1 MANMKVQSSS
11 VPTAMGSLL
20 QSSCYGNAI
29 PVIYG
34 RTQSPPLAIWANNL
48 RRGGSNKKMKQ
59 KMKGI
64 TSYIEAIDFLL
75 GTNPI
80 MGVLMLWNNGSPIP
94 LNFVEYSTQG
104 TSLGTNAF
112 TIPDPY
118 FHAVI
123 AVTLTQNYS
132 VNFDDYGGGG
142 PQTLSGS
149 YEVPLWNSEF
159 HGPDPTDGSDSRNY
173 PYTYRWNHSYG
184 PNVYIDNFPGGALA
198 SGMVNIYYAQT
209 TDATGYQSPMLR
221 TRLAFENVLGSGSE
235 YDGYAGNLNM
245 QTQQILYPHFAG
257 MGSNDIDLGAS
268 GAIPQLGVEVQGK
281 WGIYPSGDCDFADMI
296 EDMIKSGISQAAVG
310 GDQAFTQFE
319 HGMSAA
325 DFPGTVQKKILGTY
339 EDGSGALTFDLPNTA
354 GNTLV
359 VFADRDTAG
368 PITVSDSQGNVYV
381 PAAGASRYH
390 GREESYGLFYCVN
403 CKGGPNTVT
412 FGGGG
417 NYGNSF
423 ILLELAG
430 IDTFDAVTVATG
442 TQPQAS
448 ITTSN
453 AQGSPAVILAISLQ
467 QCPYSS
473 PGQLQLWPVTVQPFW
488 CGDHDGENF
497 VQQRNVNSPGT
508 FSLQWESPS
517 TEGPYGYILLIAFK
531 ATQPLAYPKPVGSF
545 LDMPSLN
552 LMRAQC
558 RAYGLWGSLTMTSQ
572 QTGQSWLKTLYQA
585 ANAAPVYMGFRLYS
599 FPYAEASG
607 VGNGA
612 IYIAPT
618 ASGPVANLS
627 TENGDFIAS
636 SGSSPITQTR
646 KARVDL
652 PNVVQMQ
659 HISRNSNYAQT
670 LTVQPEASS
679 IALYGVRKAAPI
691 TNNAVQDMGVARK
704 LLAVQARTLAYAPDT
719 YEFTLNA
726 KWSLLA
732 PMDLVTIS
740 DPDLGLE
747 EFPVQITSIEEDDH
761 FQLKCE
767 AMPFIYGMR
776 TPTEL
781 SVTQPTPYVPS
792 TNQAPGDVN
801 APVIFEPVPRLYGS
815 GAQGEIWAVVSASS
829 AQYGGCQVAI
839 STDGGNSYNVVGTIA
854 GSAITGVTTADWP
867 AASDPDTVDNL
878 PVNLTESNGSL
889 LSYQVSDEDN
899 FVYPCYV
906 AGGGSSSIPYELM
919 TYASA
924 TLTGANSYTLNASGT
939 GNHLRRAVFGAPALG
954 AGCDH
959 PAGSRFAFLNPSG
972 QGIFK
977 IAMDPLWIGKTLYFK
992 FLAYNTFAGAGQSLA
1007 DAVAYA
1013 YTPTGGSGST
1023 SPNSQSYSQTPAI
1036 ALSQPTP
1043 TAVDMAQIAV
1053 AFATNQA
1060 NYNARSF
1067 TIPTPTAPTWYYV
1080 TIADPGYVG
1089 DTGAQTNLTATCQTS
1104 SALVGVAG
1112 NVYVGAILALPAG
1125 AATTITPGGQP
1136 TPQLFTVN
1144 GN

>member
-1 MANMKVQSSS
+1 MANMKTQSSS

-34 RTQSPPLAIWANNL
+34 RTQSQPMAIWANNL
-48 RRGGSNKKMKQ
+48 RRGGSDKKMKQ

-80 MGVLMLWNNGSPIP
+80 MGVLMLWNNGAPIP

-104 TSLGTNAF
+104 TEFGGTIF
-112 TIPDPY
+112 TIPDPH
-118 FHAVI
+118 FLSVI
-123 AVTLTQNYS
+123 AVTLTQTYS
-132 VNFDDYGGGG
+132 VTFDDYGGGG

-149 YEVPLWNSEF
+149 YEVPLWNSLF

-173 PYTYRWNHSYG
+173 PYTYRWQPSYG
-184 PNVYIDNFPGGALA
+184 ATVYIDNFNGGALPT
-198 SGMVNIYYAQT
+198 GMVNIYYAQT
-209 TDATGYQSPMLR
+209 TDATGYQSPLLR
-221 TRLAFENVLGSGSE
+221 NRLAFENVLGSGSE
-235 YDGYAGNLNM
+235 YDGYAGNLNL

-257 MGSNDIDLGAS
+257 MGSNDIDLGSS
-268 GAIPQLGVEVQGK
+268 GAIPQLSVEVQGK
-281 WGIYPSGDCDFADMI
+281 WGLYPSGDCDFADMI
-296 EDMIKSGISQAAVG
+296 EDMIKSGIAQAAIG

-325 DFPGTVQKKILGTY
+325 DFPGTVQKKILSRF
-339 EDGSGALTFDLPNTA
+339 ESIDGSVTFDLPNTA

-359 VFADRDTAG
+359 VFADRDTDG
-368 PITVSDSQGNVYV
+368 PMTVSDSLGNVYET
-381 PAAGASRYH
+381 ASAVYP
-390 GREESYGLFYCVN
+390 YGLFYCVG
-403 CKGGPNTVT
+403 CKAGANTVT

-417 NYGNSF
+417 FYTNTY

-430 IDTFDAVTVATG
+430 VDTFDAVTAATG
-442 TQPQAS
+442 VQPRAS
-448 ITTSN
+448 ITTTN
-453 AQGSPAVILAISLQ
+453 PPGSAAVILAFSFQGANLPAIGQ
-467 QCPYSS
+467 QN
-473 PGQLQLWPVTVQPFW
+473 LWPLIVAPTYL
-488 CGDHDGENF
+488 NNRF
-497 VQQRNVNSPGT
+497 VQQRTVNSPGT
-508 FSLQWESPS
+508 YTFQWPAP
-517 TEGPYGYILLIAFK
+517 GDGAPLYLVLLAFK

-585 ANAAPVYMGFRLYS
+585 ANAAPVYMGFKLYS
-599 FPYAEASG
+599 FPYAEASA

-612 IYIAPT
+612 VYNAPT
-618 ASGPVANLS
+618 ARGPVANLS

-636 SGSSPITQTR
+636 SGSSPIVQTR

-659 HISRNSNYAQT
+659 HINRNSNYAQT
-670 LTVQPEASS
+670 LTAQPEASA

-691 TNNAVQDMGVARK
+691 TNNAVQDVGVARK

-726 KWSLLA
+726 KWFLLA

-747 EFPVQITSIEEDDH
+747 EFPVQLTSIEEDDQ

-767 AMPFIYGMR
+767 AQPFIYGMR

-792 TNQAPGDVN
+792 TNQATGSVN
-801 APVIFEPVPRLYGS
+801 VPILFEPVPRLYGS
-815 GAQGEIWAVVSASS
+815 TSQAELWAVVSAASLE
-829 AQYGGCQVAI
+829 YGGCQVQI
-839 STDGGNSYNVVGTIA
+839 STDGGNSYNPVGTITGNA
-854 GSAITGVTTADWP
+854 TTGVTTADWP
-867 AASDPDTVDNL
+867 AASDPDTVNNL
-878 PVNLTESNGSL
+878 PLDLTESNGSL
-889 LSYQVSDEDN
+889 LSYLESDEDN

-906 AGGGSSSIPYELM
+906 AGGGGSSIPYELM

-924 TLTGANSYTLNASGT
+924 TLTGTNLYTLNASGA
-939 GNHLRRAVFGAPALG
+939 GDHLRRAVFGAPALG
-954 AGCDH
+954 VGCDH

-992 FLAYNTFAGAGQSLA
+992 FLAFNTFASAGQSLA
-1007 DAVAYA
+1007 DAVAYT

-1023 SPNSQSYSQTPAI
+1023 NPNGQSYSLTPAL

-1043 TAVDMAQIAV
+1043 TTIDMAQVAV

-1089 DTGAQTNLTATCQTS
+1089 DSGAQTNLTATCQTS

-1112 NVYVGAILALPAG
+1112 NIYMGAILAIPAG
-1125 AATTITPGGQP
+1125 GGTRSVAGGWPAPQTTQVGT
-1136 TPQLFTVN
+1136 
-1144 GN
+1144 